1 MRASVEPITVSTE
14 RQSAVTSHGIRLL
27 SSYLAVFGLL
37 LAAVV
42 GLQVRDRAYT
52 AEFTSGGDAA
62 SHYITGL
69 LFHDYLLSGL
79 RSPIAFLRQFA
90 SHYPAVGIGHWGSL
104 YYCIEAIWM
113 LLFGS
118 SRESMLLLSAS
129 VTAAIATICYAV
141 AVRRLGRMIAW
152 LVAAGFVVLPI
163 TQQSSGELMLDAP
176 VALAA
181 LSAALLYA
189 RFLDMPSARRA
200 LWFALAALAAILIK
214 GNGFA
219 LALLPPLSILIARR
233 VAVLR
238 VPAFWLPL
246 PIVVFGAGPWY
257 VFTWN
262 VVAQGFRYSWGL
274 NYVEHAA
281 MANGT
286 MLAEA
291 SGPVLLAVGLI
302 GFVVCL
308 LRRTLAPHNNAFVCS
323 AALFASVFIFQ
334 SVVPADLQNRYLL
347 PGVAPFVL
355 LAGLALR
362 CGADWLRAH
371 PFIAPQKRWASVAE
385 LGLVAI
391 CVVALIPSMLNA
403 EPMRQLGLIAAAKES
418 WANLPVRNP
427 AILIACDQDWEAAA
441 VAELALND
449 PHRPSMFAIR
459 GSRLLGGGGYNNSQ
473 YLPRFKTVEEV
484 MAEIDAYR
492 IPLVLLCTGA
502 HAARWE
508 HVNQVAGAAA
518 HYPDRWQRIWQAGN
532 GDGHLVTLYR
542 IVGNET
548 KDADLRRLVELSAPR
563 ALGGGGP

>member
-1 MRASVEPITVSTE
+1 MLSTDTGQATAGKSHGAPMRASAEPITVSAE
-14 RQSAVTSHGIRLL
+14 HKPAAIGRRIGSL
-27 SSYLAVFGLL
+27 SSSLAVFGVL
-37 LAAVV
+37 LAVV
-42 GLQVRDRAYT
+42 AGLQVRDRAYT

-69 LFHDYLLSGL
+69 LFHGYLLSGL

-90 SHYPAVGIGHWGSL
+90 SHYPAVGIGHWGPL
-104 YYCIEAIWM
+104 YYCIEAVWM

-129 VTAAIATICYAV
+129 VTAAIATISYAV
-141 AVRRLGRMIAW
+141 AARRLGRMIAW

-181 LSAALLYA
+181 LTAALLYA
-189 RFLDMPSARRA
+189 RFLDTPSPRRA
-200 LWFALAALAAILIK
+200 LCFALAALAAILIK

-219 LALLPPLSILIARR
+219 LALLPPLAILIARR
-233 VAVLR
+233 FAMLR

-246 PIVVFGAGPWY
+246 PIVALGAGPLY

-274 NYVEHAA
+274 NYVEHAVE
-281 MANGT
+281 ANGM

-291 SGPVLLAVGLI
+291 SGLVLLAVGLI

-308 LRRTLAPHNNAFVCS
+308 TRRTPAAHNNAFVCS

-362 CGADWLRAH
+362 HGADWLRAH
-371 PFIAPQKRWASVAE
+371 PFIALQKRWPSMAE
-385 LGLVAI
+385 LTLVAI
-391 CVVALIPSMLNA
+391 CGVLLIPAM
-403 EPMRQLGLIAAAKES
+403 
-418 WANLPVRNP
+418 
-427 AILIACDQDWEAAA
+427 
-441 VAELALND
+441 
-449 PHRPSMFAIR
+449 
-459 GSRLLGGGGYNNSQ
+459 
-473 YLPRFKTVEEV
+473 
-484 MAEIDAYR
+484 
-492 IPLVLLCTGA
+492 
-502 HAARWE
+502 
-508 HVNQVAGAAA
+508 
-518 HYPDRWQRIWQAGN
+518 
-532 GDGHLVTLYR
+532 
-542 IVGNET
+542 
-548 KDADLRRLVELSAPR
+548 
-563 ALGGGGP
+563 